1 MFLIPS
7 LLDLKL
13 LLNLLH
19 SDNQNYMIETE
30 KTSAQIDVSILAN
43 LSRAPQAA
51 IWLPCLNV
59 SYPPQ
64 LWTPGRK
71 QAADL

>member
-51 IWLPCLNV
+51 I
-59 SYPPQ
+59 
-64 LWTPGRK
+64 
-71 QAADL
+71 